1 MADIS
6 TAAVT
11 LSDGHKMP
19 LLGLGTWK
27 SKPQQ
32 VCKAVEAAIEAGYRH
47 VDGAYVYQN
56 EDEVGAG
63 VRACIAKGIV
73 SRGQLFIVSK
83 LWGKFHAPAD
93 VKQCFMKTLTD
104 LGLDYLDLYLMHS
117 PMGYQNVGEELYP
130 TMDGRLLCSD
140 VDYLDTWKAMEDLV
154 KEGLVKSLGVS
165 NFNIPQLNRLLSSA
179 SIKPVVNQV
188 ELHPYN
194 AQPKLV
200 QFCKSQ
206 GIVLTAYSPFGSP
219 DRPSLAAAKSSNDNV
234 KLDKD
239 PGNLLQDP
247 VVADIAKK
255 HGKSSGQI
263 LLRYHIE
270 NNIVVIPKSVT
281 PANIIQNSKVF
292 DFSLDEEDLKKL
304 AQLDR
309 GWSLANS
316 LFTKLKDHK
325 YFPVNDDYPSR

>member
-1 MADIS
+1 Q
-6 TAAVT
+6 
-11 LSDGHKMP
+11 
-19 LLGLGTWK
+19 

-73 SRGQLFIVSK
+73 SRDQLFIVSK

-219 DRPSLAAAKSSNDNV
+219 DRPR

-255 HGKSSGQI
+255 HSKSSGQI